1 MFSDP
6 VFGKDFFDRQE
17 IIQLLQKR
25 LCSFEKGYRQN
36 VALLGGPMV
45 GKTSILYE
53 LLHRWESTRINPFY
67 FEIRDE
73 SLASFAERF
82 MTSFLCRTPQQ
93 KNKESPK
100 QVHIYQ
106 EAKTLMDQGHVQ
118 KGFTRLLDLIDL
130 HVQET
135 GRPCLM
141 ILDEFHLLENILG
154 PETFSVFGKKILI
167 QKQVMY
173 LLASSAV
180 AQSRDILQTKLN
192 LLFGQFEIVPVEPFS
207 MATADDFLKKRT
219 GDLLPKEY
227 RAFLTVVTNGSPFYL
242 DVLMRPLA
250 KTSFPDPG
258 KAVVE
263 SFKTTLMVSPGILSQ
278 YFHSLLSQLRDSH
291 LPVRARTQTGGTQTG
306 KPETLDSKGLKILLA
321 VADKK
326 RRVGEIAS
334 HSSLSK
340 AVVQKNLKRFIEKN
354 SVKKMGGFYWLPDLL
369 FCFWLK
375 SVYGVR
381 TFSSGADFEHR
392 EKVFEKNVLNWI
404 SDFINENNQKIH
416 LRISSLLTSFDNH
429 LIEFKNKWV
438 RLPRFQKTDVELNG
452 AIPHVIGYLP
462 NSQKWKWIIYS
473 DPVGEEDV
481 SALASRR
488 SRGLAFRPASR
499 QGGGN
504 RGLAGGG
511 KEEDQRKIIVALRGI
526 DSNATLLAK
535 ELKLWA
541 LDLDDLNQLLE
552 TYGQQKVIL

>member
-1 MFSDP
+1 MELTDP

-17 IIQLLQKR
+17 ILQLIHKR
-25 LCSFEKGYRQN
+25 VDAFEKGYRQN
-36 VALLGGPMV
+36 VALLGRPMV

-53 LLHRWESTRINPFY
+53 VLHCWESAKINPFY
-67 FEIRDE
+67 FEIRNE
-73 SLASFAERF
+73 SLASFTERF
-82 MTSFLCRTPQQ
+82 MASFLCRTSQS
-93 KNKESPK
+93 KGKETPK

-106 EAKTLMDQGHVQ
+106 EAKTLMDQRHIH

-135 GRPCLM
+135 SRPCLI

-154 PETFSVFGKKILI
+154 PETFSVLGKKILI

-180 AQSRDILQTKLN
+180 TQSRNILQTKLN
-192 LLFGQFEIVPVEPFS
+192 LLFGQFEMVPVEPFS
-207 MATADDFLKKRT
+207 MNTADEFLKKRR

-227 RAFLTVVTNGSPFYL
+227 RSFLIAVTNGSPFYL
-242 DVLMRPLA
+242 DVLTRHLA
-250 KTSFPDPG
+250 NSSFSDPG
-258 KAVVE
+258 KAIVE
-263 SFKTTLMVSPGILSQ
+263 SFKATLMASPGILSQ
-278 YFHSLLSQLRDSH
+278 YFNSLLSQLCD
-291 LPVRARTQTGGTQTG
+291 PK
-306 KPETLDSKGLKILLA
+306 KPETLDSIGLKILLA

-326 RRVGEIAS
+326 HRVSEIVA

-340 AVVQKNLKRFIEKN
+340 TVVKQNLKRFVEKN
-354 SVKKMGGFYWLPDLL
+354 SVEKKGGFYVLSDLL

-375 SVYGVR
+375 SVYSVR

-392 EKVFEKNVLNWI
+392 ENAFQESVLNWI
-404 SDFINENNQKIH
+404 QDFIKEDNQGIH
-416 LRISSLLTSFDNH
+416 LRLSSLLTSFDNH

-438 RLPRFQKTDVELNG
+438 RLPHFQRTNIELNG

-462 NSQKWKWIIYS
+462 NSQKWKWIIYP

-481 SALASRR
+481 SALV
-488 SRGLAFRPASR
+488 G
-499 QGGGN
+499 
-504 RGLAGGG
+504 AGR
-511 KEEDQRKIIVALRGI
+511 EEEQRKIIVALRGI

-541 LDLDDLNQLLE
+541 WDLDDLNQLLE

>member
-1 MFSDP
+1 MELTDP

-17 IIQLLQKR
+17 ILQLIHKR
-25 LCSFEKGYRQN
+25 VDAFEKGYRQN
-36 VALLGGPMV
+36 MALLGRPMV

-53 LLHRWESTRINPFY
+53 LLHRWESAKINPFY
-67 FEIRDE
+67 FEIRNE
-73 SLASFAERF
+73 SLASFSERL
-82 MTSFLCRTPQQ
+82 MTSFLYRTSQQ
-93 KNKESPK
+93 KSEEPPK
-100 QVHIYQ
+100 QVNIYQ
-106 EAKTLMDQGHVQ
+106 EAKSFMNQGHVP
-118 KGFTRLLDLIDL
+118 KGFMRLLDLIDL

-173 LLASSAV
+173 LLASSSI

-207 MATADDFLKKRT
+207 MSTTDDFLKKRI

-227 RAFLTVVTNGSPFYL
+227 RAFLTSVTNGSPFYL
-242 DVLMRPLA
+242 DVLTRHLA
-250 KTSFPDPG
+250 KTSFLDPW

-263 SFKTTLMVSPGILSQ
+263 SFKTTLMVSSGILSQ
-278 YFHSLLSQLRDSH
+278 YFHSLLSQLRDSK
-291 LPVRARTQTGGTQTG
+291 
-306 KPETLDSKGLKILLA
+306 KPETMNSKGLKILLA

-326 RRVGEIAS
+326 RRVVEIALQ
-334 HSSLSK
+334 SSLSK
-340 AVVQKNLKRFIEKN
+340 TVVQQNLKRFVEKN
-354 SVKKMGGFYWLPDLL
+354 SVKKNGGFYLLPDLL

-381 TFSSGADFEHR
+381 SFSSGADFEHR
-392 EKVFEKNVLNWI
+392 EKAFEKNVLNWI
-404 SDFINENNQKIH
+404 SDFIKEDNQKIH

-452 AIPHVIGYLP
+452 VIPHVIGYLP
-462 NSQKWKWIIYS
+462 NSQKWRWIIYP

-481 SALASRR
+481 SD
-488 SRGLAFRPASR
+488 
-499 QGGGN
+499 
-504 RGLAGGG
+504 LAGGE

-541 LDLDDLNQLLE
+541 WDLDDLNQLLE